1 MDSFYHA
8 SLSLSLLTLKFNLQ
22 FFLKGLNHLDY
33 NNKFGW
39 WRFRFRQPPP
49 PLLFLVWNR
58 FTDLTQSKHGRILF
72 ASLFFTWIWV
82 LLIIAENSWTDCHIM
97 CYSGWISFSQIQKV
111 SWNIITQ
118 SRSLFWL
125 VNVLNM
131 GQIDY
136 WTW

>member
-1 MDSFYHA
+1 MDSFFHA

-33 NNKFGW
+33 NNKFDGEGSGSGS
-39 WRFRFRQPPP
+39 PPP

-97 CYSGWISFSQIQKV
+97 CHSGWISFSQIQKV

>member
-1 MDSFYHA
+1 MDSFFHA

-33 NNKFGW
+33 NNKFDGEGSGSGS
-39 WRFRFRQPPP
+39 PPP
-49 PLLFLVWNR
+49 PPVPCLKQVYWSN
-58 FTDLTQSKHGRILF
+58 TTKHGRILF

-97 CYSGWISFSQIQKV
+97 CHSGWISFSQIQKV

-131 GQIDY
+131 GQID
-136 WTW
+136 